1 MKIVQTRKLIEQ
13 KEYQIRQNEENS
25 LSQELMKADK
35 WQELSELM
43 HASIDKVNRL
53 KDKQKQEH
61 REYQKRV
68 TKEIKDED
76 RKLQKEKVRIE
87 TDMEL

>member
-43 HASIDKVNRL
+43 HGSIDKVNRL
-53 KDKQKQEH
+53 KDK
-61 REYQKRV
+61 
-68 TKEIKDED
+68 
-76 RKLQKEKVRIE
+76 
-87 TDMEL
+87 